1 MSDLSGFPCPVCGQR
16 MEVKDSRATNFHN
29 RPSIRRR
36 RRCRKCHWAVTTY
49 EIIDNA
55 QLSAD
60 ARLGPVMNGVR
71 RAHEAMGAL
80 INAFDAETDDR
91 PAGGNGAAEQDAHQ
105 QP

>member
-1 MSDLSGFPCPVCGQR
+1 MQPREIVSFPCPMCDGR
-16 MEVKDSRATNFHN
+16 MDVKDSRPTNFHN

-36 RRCRKCHWAVTTY
+36 RRCRKCRWAVTTY

-60 ARLGPVMNGVR
+60 ARLGPVMHGVR

-80 INAFDAETDDR
+80 IDAFDAETDNR
-91 PAGGNGAAEQDAHQ
+91 SEKGNGAAERVRA
-105 QP
+105 